1 MNATP
6 LWQLS
11 KSERRRI
18 LQWRETLKTQIED
31 RKNTI
36 VMLRKTVEFHEFH
49 QQAFE
54 KQLILLEEQFK
65 FD

>member
-18 LQWRETLKTQIED
+18 LKWQETLQTQIQD
-31 RKNTI
+31 RKHTIAKLRNTI
-36 VMLRKTVEFHEFH
+36 DFHEF
-49 QQAFE
+49 QQRAFE
-54 KQLILLEEQFK
+54 KQLTLLEEQFK